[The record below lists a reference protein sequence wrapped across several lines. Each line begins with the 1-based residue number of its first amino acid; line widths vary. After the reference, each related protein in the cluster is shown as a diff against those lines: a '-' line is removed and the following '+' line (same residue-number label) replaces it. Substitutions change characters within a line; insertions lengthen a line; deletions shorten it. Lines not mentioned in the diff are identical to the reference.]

1 MLGPII
7 EEIAESVKKDV
18 VKRLL
23 KLIDFRNDYEAFDGD
38 FVVHNTDDNQV
49 RLSWQ
54 KDDKM
59 CTLNINLENYKSVIE
74 YVDEYGNLKI
84 YNI

>member
-1 MLGPII
+1 MISFPPCSSKTFL
-7 EEIAESVKKDV
+7 
-18 VKRLL
+18 
-23 KLIDFRNDYEAFDGD
+23 RNDYEAFDGN

>member
-1 MLGPII
+1 M
-7 EEIAESVKKDV
+7 
-18 VKRLL
+18 
-23 KLIDFRNDYEAFDGD
+23 
-38 FVVHNTDDNQV
+38 VHNTEDNQV